1 MKLGLEDIVSLLVD
15 NVNALG
21 LENASIALEGHKDAY
36 AFRIKA
42 QKASIASGSLE
53 GVCVD
58 DLNLK
63 VSDIKLGL
71 APKQMLKQAQI
82 RIDRLV
88 VKANADL
95 INSLLTSPTVLAE
108 LKRNAP
114 VEIRGLRL
122 VFDDEMVTIRG
133 EVRKLIS
140 FPFSIELRFSPTA
153 DNGLKIVFENF
164 WAADMLPLPG
174 KIRRLIMS
182 FAQQKLGSIES
193 LRGVVSITD
202 DYITINP
209 WSKIPLNLDAKFTR
223 FGVKGKH
230 FVLEIGPNAEYTKL
244 ATPQAVEPVASQ
256 TVAPQVEPSEDG
268 AEEIMPLPSYW

>member
-1 MKLGLEDIVSLLVD
+1 MKLGLEDIISLLVD

-21 LENASIALEGHKDAY
+21 VKDVSIALEGHKDAY

-42 QKASIASGSLE
+42 HNASITSGSLE
-53 GVCVD
+53 GVRVD
-58 DLNLK
+58 DLDIK

-71 APKQMLKQAQI
+71 TPKQMLEQAQI
-82 RIDRLV
+82 RVDRLV
-88 VKANADL
+88 VQANADL

-133 EVRKLIS
+133 EVRKIIN

-182 FAQQKLGSIES
+182 FAQQKLGGIES

-230 FVLEIGPNAEYTKL
+230 FVLELGPNAEYNKP
-244 ATPQAVEPVASQ
+244 ATPQVAKQ
-256 TVAPQVEPSEDG
+256 PVAPQVEPTQDG

>member
-1 MKLGLEDIVSLLVD
+1 MKLGLEDIISLLVD

-21 LENASIALEGHKDAY
+21 VKDVSIALEGHKDAY

-42 QKASIASGSLE
+42 HNASIASGSLE
-53 GVCVD
+53 GVRVD
-58 DLNLK
+58 DLDIK

-71 APKQMLKQAQI
+71 TPKQMLEQAQI
-82 RIDRLV
+82 RVDRLV
-88 VKANADL
+88 VQANADL

-133 EVRKLIS
+133 EVRKIIS
-140 FPFSIELRFSPTA
+140 FPFSIELHFSPTA

-182 FAQQKLGSIES
+182 FAQQKLGGIES

-230 FVLEIGPNAEYTKL
+230 FVLELGPNAEYNKP
-244 ATPQAVEPVASQ
+244 ATPQVAKHP
-256 TVAPQVEPSEDG
+256 VAPQVEPTQDG

>member
-1 MKLGLEDIVSLLVD
+1 MKLGLEDIISLLVD

-21 LENASIALEGHKDAY
+21 VKDVSIALEGHKDAY

-42 QKASIASGSLE
+42 HNASIASGSLE
-53 GVCVD
+53 GVRVD
-58 DLNLK
+58 DLDIK

-71 APKQMLKQAQI
+71 TPKQMLEQAQI
-82 RIDRLV
+82 RVDRLV
-88 VKANADL
+88 VQANADL

-122 VFDDEMVTIRG
+122 VFDDEIVTIRG
-133 EVRKLIS
+133 EVRKIIS

-182 FAQQKLGSIES
+182 FAQQKLGGIES

-230 FVLEIGPNAEYTKL
+230 FVLELGPNAEYNKP
-244 ATPQAVEPVASQ
+244 ATPQVAKQ
-256 TVAPQVEPSEDG
+256 PVAPQVESTQDG

>member
-1 MKLGLEDIVSLLVD
+1 MKLGLEDIISLLVD

-21 LENASIALEGHKDAY
+21 VKDVSIALEGHKDAY

-42 QKASIASGSLE
+42 HNASIASGSLE
-53 GVCVD
+53 GVRVD
-58 DLNLK
+58 DLDIK
-63 VSDIKLGL
+63 VNDIKLGL
-71 APKQMLKQAQI
+71 TPKQMLEQAQI
-82 RIDRLV
+82 RVDRLV
-88 VKANADL
+88 VQANADL

-122 VFDDEMVTIRG
+122 VFDDEIVTIRG
-133 EVRKLIS
+133 EVRKIIS

-182 FAQQKLGSIES
+182 FAQQKLGGIES

-230 FVLEIGPNAEYTKL
+230 FVLELGPNAEYNKP
-244 ATPQAVEPVASQ
+244 ATPQVAKQ
-256 TVAPQVEPSEDG
+256 PVAPQVEPTQDG

>member
-1 MKLGLEDIVSLLVD
+1 MKLGLEDIISLLVD

-21 LENASIALEGHKDAY
+21 VKDVSIALEGHKDVY

-42 QKASIASGSLE
+42 HNASIASGSLE
-53 GVCVD
+53 GVRVD
-58 DLNLK
+58 DLDIK

-71 APKQMLKQAQI
+71 TPKQMLEQAQI
-82 RIDRLV
+82 RVDRLV
-88 VKANADL
+88 VQANADL

-122 VFDDEMVTIRG
+122 VFDDEIVTIRG
-133 EVRKLIS
+133 EVRKIIS

-182 FAQQKLGSIES
+182 FAQQKLGGIEN

-230 FVLEIGPNAEYTKL
+230 FVLELGPNAEYNKP
-244 ATPQAVEPVASQ
+244 ATPQVAKQ
-256 TVAPQVEPSEDG
+256 PVAPQVEPTQDG

>member
-21 LENASIALEGHKDAY
+21 VKDVSIALEGHKDAY

-42 QKASIASGSLE
+42 HKASIASGSLE
-53 GVCVD
+53 GVRVD

-71 APKQMLKQAQI
+71 APKQMLQQAQI
-82 RIDRLV
+82 RIDRLAV
-88 VKANADL
+88 CANADL
-95 INSLLTSPTVLAE
+95 INSFLTSPTVLAE

-122 VFDDEMVTIRG
+122 VFDEEMVTIRG
-133 EVRKLIS
+133 EVRKIIS
-140 FPFSIELRFSPTA
+140 FPFSIELRFSPTV
-153 DNGLKIVFENF
+153 DNGLKIVFENL

-174 KIRRLIMS
+174 KIRRMIMS

-202 DYITINP
+202 DYIVINP

-223 FGVKGKH
+223 FGVEGKY
-230 FVLEIGPNAEYTKL
+230 FVLEIGPNAEYAK
-244 ATPQAVEPVASQ
+244 PAVPEVVVKEP
-256 TVAPQVEPSEDG
+256 APSQVEPDQDEP
-268 AEEIMPLPSYW
+268 EEIMPLPSYW

>member
-1 MKLGLEDIVSLLVD
+1 MKLGLEDIISLLVD

-21 LENASIALEGHKDAY
+21 VKDVSIALEGHKDAY

-42 QKASIASGSLE
+42 HNASIASGSLE
-53 GVCVD
+53 GVRVG
-58 DLNLK
+58 DLDIK

-71 APKQMLKQAQI
+71 TPKQMLEQAQI
-82 RIDRLV
+82 RVDRLV
-88 VKANADL
+88 VQANADL

-122 VFDDEMVTIRG
+122 VFDDEIVTIRG
-133 EVRKLIS
+133 EVRKIIS

-182 FAQQKLGSIES
+182 FAQQKLGGIES

-230 FVLEIGPNAEYTKL
+230 FVLELGPNAEYNKP
-244 ATPQAVEPVASQ
+244 ATPQVAKQ
-256 TVAPQVEPSEDG
+256 PVAPQVEPTQDG

>member
-1 MKLGLEDIVSLLVD
+1 MKLGLEDIISLLVD

-21 LENASIALEGHKDAY
+21 VKDVSIALEGHKDAY

-42 QKASIASGSLE
+42 HNASIASGSLE
-53 GVCVD
+53 GVRVD
-58 DLNLK
+58 DLDIK

-71 APKQMLKQAQI
+71 TPKQMLEQAQI
-82 RIDRLV
+82 RVDRLV
-88 VKANADL
+88 VQANADL

-122 VFDDEMVTIRG
+122 VFDDEIVTIRG
-133 EVRKLIS
+133 EVRKIIS

-182 FAQQKLGSIES
+182 FAQQKLGGIES

-230 FVLEIGPNAEYTKL
+230 FVLELGPNAEYNKL
-244 ATPQAVEPVASQ
+244 ATPQVAKQ
-256 TVAPQVEPSEDG
+256 PVAPQVEPTQDG

>member
-1 MKLGLEDIVSLLVD
+1 MKLGLEDIISLLVD

-21 LENASIALEGHKDAY
+21 VKDVSIALEGHKDAY

-42 QKASIASGSLE
+42 HNASIASGSLE
-53 GVCVD
+53 GVRVD
-58 DLNLK
+58 DLDIK

-71 APKQMLKQAQI
+71 TPKQMLEQAQI
-82 RIDRLV
+82 RVDRLV
-88 VKANADL
+88 VQANADL

-122 VFDDEMVTIRG
+122 VFDDEIVTIRG
-133 EVRKLIS
+133 EVRKIIS

-182 FAQQKLGSIES
+182 FAQQKLGGIES

-230 FVLEIGPNAEYTKL
+230 FVLELGPNAEYNKP
-244 ATPQAVEPVASQ
+244 ATPQVAKQ
-256 TVAPQVEPSEDG
+256 PVAPQVEPTQDG
-268 AEEIMPLPSYW
+268 AEEVMPLPSYW

>member
-1 MKLGLEDIVSLLVD
+1 MKLGLEDIIFLLVS

-21 LENASIALEGHKDAY
+21 IKDVSVALEGLKDVY
-36 AFRIKA
+36 AFRVKA
-42 QKASIASGSLE
+42 HDASIASGSLE
-53 GVCVD
+53 GVRVD

-63 VSDIKLGL
+63 VSNVKLGL

-82 RIDRLV
+82 RVDRFV
-88 VKANADL
+88 VRANADL
-95 INSLLTSPTVLAE
+95 INSILTSPTVLAE

-133 EVRKLIS
+133 EVYKFIS

-164 WAADMLPLPG
+164 WAADILPLPG

-193 LRGVVSITD
+193 LRGVVAITD

-209 WSKIPLNLDAKFTR
+209 WSKIPLDLNAKFIR
-223 FGVKGKH
+223 FGVEGKY
-230 FVLEIGPNAEYTKL
+230 FVLEMGPDDEHTKL
-244 ATPQAVEPVASQ
+244 AAPQVVEPAASQ
-256 TVAPQVEPSEDG
+256 AVAPQVESSEDEVEG
-268 AEEIMPLPSYW
+268 IMPLPSYW

>member
-1 MKLGLEDIVSLLVD
+1 MKLGLEDIISLLVD

-21 LENASIALEGHKDAY
+21 VKDVSIALEGHKDAY

-42 QKASIASGSLE
+42 HNASIASGSLE
-53 GVCVD
+53 GVRVD
-58 DLNLK
+58 DLDIK

-71 APKQMLKQAQI
+71 TPKQMLEQAQI
-82 RIDRLV
+82 RVDRLV
-88 VKANADL
+88 VQANADL

-133 EVRKLIS
+133 EVRKIIS
-140 FPFSIELRFSPTA
+140 FPFSIELHFSPTA

-182 FAQQKLGSIES
+182 FAQQKLGGIES

-209 WSKIPLNLDAKFTR
+209 WSKMPLNLDAKFTR

-230 FVLEIGPNAEYTKL
+230 FVLELGPNAEYNKP
-244 ATPQAVEPVASQ
+244 ATPQVAKQ
-256 TVAPQVEPSEDG
+256 PVAPQVEPTQDG